1 MRSAALALA
10 ILSASPVAAWNKA
23 GHMVSGAIAAA
34 DLRAADPAA
43 FAEVVRL
50 LKAHPQFAERWE
62 RRLDGAPDDDR
73 DLMLFMLAARW
84 ADDIRG
90 DPAHHRSKW
99 HYINLPFVPP
109 GQPDSL
115 APPPPDSDNILR
127 AFELNLGIVSR
138 PSSTD
143 EEKAIALCWLFHLVG
158 DAHQPLHV
166 VSLFTT
172 EFPRGDRGGNAFQI
186 RAKPDA
192 AVISLHKFWD
202 DLIIG
207 TENARSTRNRAIEL
221 RLRPEHARGQ
231 LPELQHRQ
239 FEHWLKRESFRLA
252 QDVVYRNGRLPG
264 SADAATAPT
273 LPSDYIPQAKAV
285 AERQI
290 VLAGYRLADVLRQ
303 AVSKPPATKSS
314 SDWR

>member
-1 MRSAALALA
+1 MRGAAVAL
-10 ILSASPVAAWNKA
+10 LFLLVSPVAAWNKA

-34 DLRAADPAA
+34 ELRAADPAA

-50 LKAHPQFAERWE
+50 LKAHPQYSERWE
-62 RRLDGAPDDDR
+62 RRLDSAPDGDR
-73 DLMLFMLAARW
+73 ELMLFMLAARW

-90 DPAHHRSKW
+90 DAAFHRSKW
-99 HYINLPFVPP
+99 HYINLPFKPD
-109 GQPDSL
+109 GQPESIE
-115 APPPPDSDNILR
+115 PPPPDSDNILR
-127 AFELNLGIVSR
+127 AFELNLGILSR
-138 PSSTD
+138 AISTE
-143 EEKAIALCWLFHLVG
+143 EEKAIALCWIFHLVG

-192 AVISLHKFWD
+192 AAISLHKFWD

-207 TENARSTRNRAIEL
+207 TENARSVRNRAIEL
-221 RLRPEHARGQ
+221 RLRPEHARAR
-231 LPELQHRQ
+231 LPELQNRL
-239 FEHWLKRESFRLA
+239 FEQWLKRESFRLA
-252 QDVVYRNGRLPG
+252 KDVVYRNGQLHG
-264 SADAATAPT
+264 SADAATAPS
-273 LPSDYIPQAKAV
+273 LPSDYIPEAKAI

-290 VLAGYRLADVLRQ
+290 VLSGYRLADVLRQ
-303 AVSKPPATKSS
+303 AVTKTRAPKSD